1 MKEDEAKYVERMGD
15 TSTVW
20 AHTLATAIIFL
31 SCDIPVVLD
40 NMMVQGSTGQYAYLA
55 WNRHVPRYS
64 Y

>member
-55 WNRHVPRYS
+55 
-64 Y
+64 